1 MTTLFAL
8 ADCNAFYAACEEVFN
23 PQLQDQPVVVLSNN
37 DGCVVARSEA
47 AKAVG
52 IKMGEP
58 LFQVKDL
65 IARHQVQVY
74 SSNYSL
80 YGDMSARVMAS
91 LAEVTPNLEVY
102 SIDECF
108 LDFSGFSHI
117 NLTDYCHHVRA
128 KVKQYTG
135 IPISL
140 GIGSTKT
147 LSKVA
152 NYVAKRV
159 SVYEGVFD
167 LTAVEAEPVL
177 AQIAVEDVWGVGR
190 QYARALRSQNIET
203 ALQLRDA
210 PESLIKQRFGVT
222 LLRTVLELQGLSC
235 LPLEL
240 CPASRK
246 GVTVSRSFGQTVQSL
261 AELKQAVCTFTSHAA
276 EKLRKEMLAATVLS
290 VFVMISRFKDTPQ
303 YNNSYVITLPTAT
316 NDTAELSYFALRGLE
331 SIYRT
336 GYQFKK
342 AGVMLLDL
350 IPIAVVQPDLFDT
363 RRREKYQKLME
374 VIDQINSQMGAGTVQ
389 VAAAGLKKTWAM
401 KAAHC
406 SPKYTTCWSDLPLVK
421 A

>member
-1 MTTLFAL
+1 MTTIFAL
-8 ADCNAFYAACEEVFN
+8 ADCNAFYAACEAVFN
-23 PQLQDQPVVVLSNN
+23 PQLQNKPVVVLSNN
-37 DGCVVARSEA
+37 DGCIVARSEA
-47 AKAVG
+47 AKTVG
-52 IKMGEP
+52 LKMGEP
-58 LFQVKDL
+58 LFKAKDL
-65 IARHQVQVY
+65 IERHQVQVY

-91 LAEVTPNLEVY
+91 LAEVTPNLEIY

-108 LDFSGFSHI
+108 LDFSGFSEVD
-117 NLTDYCHHVRA
+117 LTGYCRHVRA
-128 KVKQYTG
+128 VVKQYTG

-140 GIGSTKT
+140 GIGRTKT

-152 NYVAKRV
+152 NYIAKKF

-167 LTAVEAEPVL
+167 LTAVEPEPVL
-177 AQIAVEDVWGVGR
+177 TQIAVEDVWGVGK
-190 QYARALRSQNIET
+190 QYARVLRSHKIET

-240 CPASRK
+240 SPAPRK

-261 AELKQAVCTFTSHAA
+261 TELKQAVCTFTSRAA
-276 EKLRKEMLAATVLS
+276 EKLRQEMLAATVLN
-290 VFVMISRFKDTPQ
+290 VFVMTNRFQDTPQ
-303 YNNSYVITLPTAT
+303 YHNLQVVTLPTAT
-316 NDTAELSYFALRGLE
+316 NDTAELSYFALRGVE
-331 SIYRT
+331 SIYRS

-342 AGVMLLDL
+342 AGVTLLDL
-350 IPIAVVQPDLFDT
+350 VPITTVQPDLFDT
-363 RRREKYQKLME
+363 RQREKYRKLMK
-374 VIDQINSQMGAGTVQ
+374 VMDQINNQMGAGTLQ
-389 VAAAGLKKTWAM
+389 FAAAGLKKTWAM
-401 KAAHC
+401 RAAHR